1 MTPNRHKLALLT
13 WLIVY
18 PLITA
23 LIALLEPLLG
33 GLALPLRTA
42 ALTAIMVPALVYLA
56 MPFATSR
63 LRGWLNR
70 RSSRPAPAGPRRPPA
85 RTRRAVSPSS

>member
-1 MTPNRHKLALLT
+1 MTPNRHRLALLT

-33 GLALPLRTA
+33 GLALPLRTGV
-42 ALTAIMVPALVYLA
+42 LTAIMVPVLVYLA
-56 MPFATSR
+56 MPYATSR
-63 LRGWLNR
+63 LRGWIGGR
-70 RSSRPAPAGPRRPPA
+70 QPDGREPRRA
-85 RTRRAVSPSS
+85 IERRVMVK

>member
-18 PLITA
+18 PLITL

-33 GLALPLRTA
+33 GLALPLRTGV
-42 ALTAIMVPALVYLA
+42 LTAIMVPALVYLA
-56 MPFATSR
+56 MPYATRR
-63 LRGWLNR
+63 LRGWLTSRQFFAIR
-70 RSSRPAPAGPRRPPA
+70 RERVMIAP
-85 RTRRAVSPSS
+85 

>member
-1 MTPNRHKLALLT
+1 MPPNRHKLALLT

-33 GLALPLRTA
+33 GLALPPRTGV
-42 ALTAIMVPALVYLA
+42 LTAIMVPVLVYLA
-56 MPFATSR
+56 MPYATSR
-63 LRGWLNR
+63 LRGWIGGR
-70 RSSRPAPAGPRRPPA
+70 QPDGREPRRA
-85 RTRRAVSPSS
+85 IERRVMVR

>member
-1 MTPNRHKLALLT
+1 MTAPNRHKLALLT

-33 GLALPLRTA
+33 GLALPLRTCV
-42 ALTAIMVPALVYLA
+42 LTAIMVPALVYLA
-56 MPFATSR
+56 MPYATAR
-63 LRGWLNR
+63 LRAWLANGR
-70 RSSRPAPAGPRRPPA
+70 VFAGLRQTLRDAP
-85 RTRRAVSPSS
+85 

>member
-1 MTPNRHKLALLT
+1 MTPNRHRLALLT

-33 GLALPLRTA
+33 GLALPLRTGV
-42 ALTAIMVPALVYLA
+42 LTAIMVPVLVYLA
-56 MPFATSR
+56 MPYATSR
-63 LRGWLNR
+63 LRGWIGGR
-70 RSSRPAPAGPRRPPA
+70 QPDGREPRRA
-85 RTRRAVSPSS
+85 IERRVMVT